1 MKIRQKLGRWLS
13 GDGKNIKAMESNIRL
28 LKEQLDTA
36 KNEAKEYAKRNESH
50 LSEMAKQIT
59 DLCDKRDKLTAD
71 NKNLQESLSTVKES
85 LEKSLNAE
93 KTLNDIISELKAEL
107 KNTKQKYTQLTK
119 KTRQSKESK

>member
-1 MKIRQKLGRWLS
+1 MNIRIKIGRWIS

-28 LKEQLDTA
+28 LKEQLE
-36 KNEAKEYAKRNESH
+36 NEKTEKKEYAGRTEKH
-50 LSEMAKQIT
+50 LSELARQVA

-93 KTLNDIISELKAEL
+93 KTLNNTISNLKAEL
-107 KNTKQKYTQLTK
+107 KDTKQKYTALTK
-119 KTRQSKESK
+119 KNRQNKESK

>member
-1 MKIRQKLGRWLS
+1 MKLRTRIGRWLS

-50 LSEMAKQIT
+50 LSDMAKQIT
-59 DLCDKRDKLTAD
+59 DLCDKRDKLTSE
-71 NKNLQESLSTVKES
+71 NKTLQESLSTVKES

-93 KTLNDIISELKAEL
+93 KTLNDTIFNLKAEL
-107 KNTKQKYTQLTK
+107 KDVKSKYTALTK
-119 KTRQSKESK
+119 KNRQKESK